1 MKYGIDQIADEY
13 DKTKEEAD
21 TTILDAS
28 GIGGFGM
35 TEGYVKMTANMFKLV
50 KLDMVW

>member
-13 DKTKEEAD
+13 EKTKGDAD
-21 TTILDAS
+21 TTILDAT

-35 TEGYVKMTANMFKLV
+35 TEGYIQMTADMFKLV
-50 KLDMVW
+50 KLDMVK